1 MTPEHG
7 VDGLLHEL
15 RIKVREL
22 EAQIEA
28 LTNPKK
34 SVTKS
39 SS

>member
-28 LTNPKK
+28 LTSKK
-34 SVTKS
+34 TAKT
-39 SS
+39 